1 MVKRIA
7 LILSCAVLAGV
18 TAGAVRAD
26 EEGNQ
31 LQALLAK
38 VAPSVATVRAVIKT
52 EDKGEQGPDQ
62 ESRVALTGVVV
73 SEDGLIM
80 MTNIMFSPKR
90 FYQLMGYPASSLEQY
105 NVKVTPTAFKVTFG
119 QEDKEYDAFLAA
131 TDASLDLAFV
141 KVEGLGD
148 RKLTPVDFS
157 SSTPPTV
164 GQKIVTVSRLEKG
177 YDYAPYYQCARIS
190 GEVNKPR
197 KAWMLDGSVPGFGAP
212 IFAMNGDVVGVL
224 TTVISGFKDE
234 SAAGSMG
241 FSMMMRMLGGGGGVP
256 GGVFV
261 LPGQTIKAVIDQAGK
276 RAVEVAAERAKK
288 AAEKPATTT
297 PAKPAVNPAAPKDGK
312 DKGKP
317 AGKP

>member
-1 MVKRIA
+1 MMGKRLAII
-7 LILSCAVLAGV
+7 ILGLTVLAGGR
-18 TAGAVRAD
+18 ARAD

-31 LQALLAK
+31 LQAVLAK

-52 EDKGEQGPDQ
+52 EDKGEQGQDQ

-73 SEDGLIM
+73 SEDGLVM
-80 MTNIMFSPKR
+80 MTNLLFSPKR
-90 FYQLMGYPASSLEQY
+90 FWQLMGYPASSLEAY

-119 QEDKEYDAFLAA
+119 HEEKEYDAFLAA
-131 TDASLDLAFV
+131 TDANLDLAFV

-157 SSTPPTV
+157 SSTPPTI
-164 GQKIVTVSRLEKG
+164 GQKVVTVSRLEKG
-177 YDYAPYYQCARIS
+177 YDYAPYFQCSRVS

-197 KAWMLDGSVPGFGAP
+197 KAWMLDGTASGFGAP
-212 IFAMNGDVVGVL
+212 IFTLNGDVVGVL
-224 TTVISGFKDE
+224 TTVVSGFKDE
-234 SAAGSMG
+234 SAAGGMG
-241 FSMMMRMLGGGGGVP
+241 FSMMMRMLGGGGGMP

-288 AAEKPATTT
+288 AAEKPAATA
-297 PAKPAVNPAAPKDGK
+297 PAKPANPPAGAPKD
-312 DKGKP
+312 KP
-317 AGKP
+317 KPKP